1 LGRAAQHPAGA
12 NCAAPH
18 VREIVRRIIVFR
30 GINRSVDVCAS
41 RTRQNAGEERVMP
54 PVRKPK
60 AYYLKLGAGRD
71 QVVGTSRD
79 RYHVGWIKLRSLYQE
94 TPGFGAGGGRGK
106 ATVTEFLL
114 SKLEDRTSSEM
125 FLAAS
130 GGRTFKSAAIE
141 VADPETGIP
150 QFRMN
155 FTDVVLGGFKADPDV
170 SIGEAGPIEE
180 FRLNFANVEFNY
192 NPIAEESVG
201 DILQSIFKNLGL
213 APAQ

>member
-1 LGRAAQHPAGA
+1 
-12 NCAAPH
+12 
-18 VREIVRRIIVFR
+18 
-30 GINRSVDVCAS
+30 
-41 RTRQNAGEERVMP
+41 MP

-60 AYYLKLGAGRD
+60 AYYLKLGSGRD

-79 RYHVGWIKLRSLYQE
+79 RYHVGWIRLRSLYQE
-94 TPGFGAGGGRGK
+94 APGFGSGGGPGK

-114 SKLEDRTSSEM
+114 SKLEDRTSPEM

-141 VADPETGIP
+141 IADAETGIP
-150 QFRMN
+150 QLRMN
-155 FTDVVLGGFKADPDV
+155 FTDVVLGSFGAKPDA
-170 SIGEAGPIEE
+170 SINESGPIEE

-201 DILQSIFKNLGL
+201 DILQSVFKNLGL
-213 APAQ
+213 APVQ